1 MLSNKKLD
9 ILNKNCLWNSLWL
22 KDLIIFSS
30 GSAVFR
36 KHSSLY
42 TVCVCKQIHYIALQ
56 ACSTLQGLT
65 WEVTGHM
72 AIWCDHL
79 TALGQVTLTKS
90 CKIFRKTKTKG
101 TFPTCWRYFS
111 SVCSQYRN
119 DQFCVTD
126 KRNITIWV
134 KWDITRAYE
143 STAEIWVHTS
153 VWMIKGKFLHFIL
166 QQRLWNCVVSES
178 THHVGLIYDF
188 LLT

>member
-42 TVCVCKQIHYIALQ
+42 TVCVQTEIHYIALQ
-56 ACSTLQGLT
+56 ACSTLQDLS

-72 AIWCDHL
+72 AIWWDHL

-90 CKIFRKTKTKG
+90 CKIFRKTKTRG

-134 KWDITRAYE
+134 KWDIT
-143 STAEIWVHTS
+143 S
-153 VWMIKGKFLHFIL
+153 VWEYSRNLGTYKHLNDKRQFFYIL
-166 QQRLWNCVVSES
+166 YYN
-178 THHVGLIYDF
+178 IDF
-188 LLT
+188 ETVWSVKALTT